1 MARLLRAPPSAAMNS
16 RLISLCGILPAKH
29 VDLLAQDQI
38 LRFQSRFESR
48 RQGAEN
54 QLEHL
59 DHQAASLPRLDLA
72 SSEIEFSVH
81 TRSVFARS
89 IMSEDS
95 AGAQIATATPCE
107 ALRKCIDLIVMAP
120 APAPLQPTLPQKFTQ
135 AQVQIAPTVP
145 TSLDIRKYRTK
156 EGNRG
161 RRTRRPPC
169 RIT

>member
-16 RLISLCGILPAKH
+16 RLISLYGILPAKH

-38 LRFQSRFESR
+38 LRFQPYSRFESR

-72 SSEIEFSVH
+72 SSEIEFSAH
-81 TRSVFARS
+81 TRSFFARS

-95 AGAQIATATPCE
+95 GAQIATATPCE

-120 APAPLQPTLPQKFTQ
+120 GKSQ
-135 AQVQIAPTVP
+135 
-145 TSLDIRKYRTK
+145 
-156 EGNRG
+156 
-161 RRTRRPPC
+161 
-169 RIT
+169 

>member
-1 MARLLRAPPSAAMNS
+1 MARLLRAPPSAARNS
-16 RLISLCGILPAKH
+16 RLISLYGILPAKH

-38 LRFQSRFESR
+38 LRFQPYSRFESR

-59 DHQAASLPRLDLA
+59 DHQAASLQRLDLA

-95 AGAQIATATPCE
+95 GAQIATATPCE

-120 APAPLQPTLPQKFTQ
+120 GKSQ
-135 AQVQIAPTVP
+135 
-145 TSLDIRKYRTK
+145 
-156 EGNRG
+156 
-161 RRTRRPPC
+161 
-169 RIT
+169 

>member
-16 RLISLCGILPAKH
+16 RLISLYGILPAKH

-38 LRFQSRFESR
+38 LRFQPYSRFESR

-59 DHQAASLPRLDLA
+59 DHQAASLARLDLA

-107 ALRKCIDLIVMAP
+107 ALRQCIDLIVMAP
-120 APAPLQPTLPQKFTQ
+120 GKSQ
-135 AQVQIAPTVP
+135 
-145 TSLDIRKYRTK
+145 
-156 EGNRG
+156 
-161 RRTRRPPC
+161 
-169 RIT
+169 